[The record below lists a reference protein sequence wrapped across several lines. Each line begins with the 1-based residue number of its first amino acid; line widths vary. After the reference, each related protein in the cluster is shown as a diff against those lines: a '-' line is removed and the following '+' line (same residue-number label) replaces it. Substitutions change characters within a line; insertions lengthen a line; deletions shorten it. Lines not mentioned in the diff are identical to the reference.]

1 MVVISQAIR
10 FDEEDPRVMLRHLDG
25 WARHSLGSAE
35 AWGSLV
41 ELCGQ
46 WVDYSARNQV
56 LLASYGIGSV
66 VAGTATWQRVD
77 SVDGRPCAVRAGEHG
92 LPVRVPELVGVEV
105 AADRTRSTS
114 QSTVAGSHRWELVF
128 AEEQLA
134 RRPGP
139 NALTQQAVP
148 RMSERQWAE
157 AVRVASGRM
166 TGRMPRKID
175 DPQVQLA
182 VLAGRVPLGA
192 GRVKLTDEQRAQAAW
207 LVTDRL
213 GRAHGPLPAFD
224 PSALPTRER
233 WRSLVD
239 TREATGRLLSAVS
252 HAIGV
257 DLTAS
262 VLPRHELVD
271 DRAVPPARR
280 NYLAPSD
287 VRSLALGVWTEV
299 GPYTKVE
306 WMGRGVAGAEGRA
319 AFLRVNERSYLASY
333 EMRAGAMW
341 RLETTGRG
349 AHHGLVAEGTAAS
362 LGQAKDLAAAA
373 LRERFPDVARAVES
387 SNTVLSL
394 TSSWAPLSSSA
405 DQRTQIRP
413 LDDRVAAMVAAGPG
427 GRWQTW
433 TLVDGKPQQGPLA
446 PTAEDARSV
455 AEALGRGVM
464 MQISAQTPDQANRI
478 VNDMATSAAGW
489 QRPDLVQVIGH
500 RLTSAD
506 RDEVAVTRSPERLVE
521 LMAATGVLTPPTMMR
536 VLWAEGVGA
545 DTAASVVPALGVDRA
560 AAVRM
565 LHDEWG
571 VDRLRAGAALGA
583 STDELREAGCTAREM
598 LAAAPRE
605 ELRRLDSR
613 ESTWAQAGAALL
625 DAGYALSAA
634 VDELATNSPS
644 PSTFAAAVHAI
655 IPDPVEAF
663 ALALAKAAL
672 PDLASLSECYGLSPQ
687 ETAHALAAACA
698 DTETA
703 VAVLNARC
711 EGDIDIVT
719 DLAVS
724 VLAIDSDTV
733 RVALTPAGPSPA
745 VVDLAAYRAD
755 DDLAIVDL

>member
-1 MVVISQAIR
+1 MVVISQPIR
-10 FDEEDPRVMLRHLDG
+10 FDEEDPRAMLRHLDD
-25 WARHSLGSAE
+25 WARRGLGSAE
-35 AWGSLV
+35 AWGSTV

-46 WVDYSARNQV
+46 WGDYSARNQV

-66 VAGTATWQRVD
+66 VAGTATWQRVEG
-77 SVDGRPCAVRAGEHG
+77 VDGRPCAVRAGEHG
-92 LPVRVPELVGVEV
+92 LPVRVPELVGAEV
-105 AADRTRSTS
+105 AAERTRSTGPS
-114 QSTVAGSHRWELVF
+114 AVAGSHRWELVF

-139 NALTQQAVP
+139 NALSSPSVP
-148 RMSERQWAE
+148 RMNERQWAE

-175 DPQVQLA
+175 DPQTQLA
-182 VLAGRVPLGA
+182 VLAARVPLGA
-192 GRVKLTDEQRAQAAW
+192 GRVKLSDEQRAQAAW

-213 GRAHGPLPAFD
+213 GRARGPLPTFD
-224 PSALPTRER
+224 PSALPVRER

-252 HAIGV
+252 YAIGV
-257 DLTAS
+257 DLAAS
-262 VLPRHELVD
+262 PLPRHELVD

-299 GPYTKVE
+299 GPYTKAE

-319 AFLRVNERSYLASY
+319 AFLRVNERSYLAGY
-333 EMRAGAMW
+333 ETRAGAMW

-349 AHHGLVAEGTAAS
+349 AHHGLVAEGTASS
-362 LGQAKDLAAAA
+362 LGDAKDRAAAA

-413 LDDRVAAMVAAGPG
+413 LDDRVAAMVTAGPG

-446 PTAEDARSV
+446 PTADDARAV
-455 AEALGRGVM
+455 AEALARGVM
-464 MQISAQTPDQANRI
+464 MQASAQSPDRANRM
-478 VNDMATSAAGW
+478 VNDLATSATGW
-489 QRPDLVQVIGH
+489 RRDDLVQLIGH
-500 RLTSAD
+500 RLTNSD
-506 RDEVAVTRSPERLVE
+506 RDELSRTRSPERLVE
-521 LMAATGVLTPPTMMR
+521 LMAAVGVLTPPTMMR

-545 DTAASVVPALGVDRA
+545 DTAASVVPALGIDRTS
-560 AAVRM
+560 AVRM

-583 STDELREAGCTAREM
+583 STDELRDAGCSAREM
-598 LAAAPRE
+598 LVAAPRE
-605 ELRRLDSR
+605 ELRRLDTR
-613 ESTWAQAGAALL
+613 ESTWVQAGAALL
-625 DAGYALSAA
+625 DAGYERQAA
-634 VDELATNSPS
+634 VDELAMNAPS
-644 PSTFAAAVHAI
+644 PSTFAAAVQAI
-655 IPDPVEAF
+655 IPDPVEGL
-663 ALALAKAAL
+663 ALALANAAL
-672 PDLASLSECYGLSPQ
+672 PDLASLSERYGLSPQ

-703 VAVLNARC
+703 VAVLDARC
-711 EGDIDIVT
+711 EGDIDVVT
-719 DLAVS
+719 QLAVS
-724 VLAIDSDTV
+724 VLAIDTDTV
-733 RVALTPAGPSPA
+733 RAALDPATPSSV

>member
-1 MVVISQAIR
+1 MVVINRPIR
-10 FDEEDPRVMLRHLDG
+10 FDEEDPRAMLRHLDD
-25 WARHSLGSAE
+25 WARKSLVSAE
-35 AWGSLV
+35 AWGSMV

-46 WVDYSARNQV
+46 WADYSARNQV
-56 LLASYGIGSV
+56 LLASYGIGSI

-92 LPVRVPELVGVEV
+92 LPVRVPELTGAEI
-105 AADRTRSTS
+105 AAERTRSTS
-114 QSTVAGSHRWELVF
+114 QSSVAGSHRWELVF

-139 NALTQQAVP
+139 NALTQSAVP
-148 RMSERQWAE
+148 QMSERQWAE

-166 TGRMPRKID
+166 TGRMPRKIN

-182 VLAGRVPLGA
+182 ALAGRVPLGA
-192 GRVKLTDEQRAQAAW
+192 GRTKLTDEQRAQAAW
-207 LVTDRL
+207 LVTDRV

-224 PSALPTRER
+224 PSAIATRER

-252 HAIGV
+252 YAIGV
-257 DLTAS
+257 DLSAS
-262 VLPRHELVD
+262 PLPRHELVD

-299 GPYTKVE
+299 GPYTKAE

-333 EMRAGAMW
+333 ETRTGAIW

-349 AHHGLVAEGTAAS
+349 AHHGLVAEGTATS
-362 LGQAKDLAAAA
+362 LGDAKDLAASA
-373 LRERFPDVARAVES
+373 LRERFPEVARAVES
-387 SNTVLSL
+387 STTVLSL
-394 TSSWAPLSSSA
+394 TSDWAPLA
-405 DQRTQIRP
+405 TGTDQRTQIRP

-446 PTAEDARSV
+446 PSADEARSV

-464 MQISAQTPDQANRI
+464 MQLSAQTPDRANRM
-478 VNDMATSAAGW
+478 VSDMATSATGW
-489 QRPDLVQVIGH
+489 RRDDLVQVIGH
-500 RLTSAD
+500 RLTNAD
-506 RDEVAVTRSPERLVE
+506 RNELAVTAAPGRLVE
-521 LMAATGVLTPPTMMR
+521 LMSATGVLTPPTMMR

-545 DTAASVVPALGVDRA
+545 DTAASLVPAIGADRA
-560 AAVRM
+560 TAIRM

-571 VDRLRAGAALGA
+571 IGRLRAGEALGA
-583 STDELREAGCTAREM
+583 STDELRDAGCSAREM

-605 ELRRLDSR
+605 ELRRLDTR
-613 ESTWAQAGAALL
+613 ESTWAHAGAALL
-625 DAGYALSAA
+625 DAGYTHAAA
-634 VDELATNSPS
+634 VGELAANAPS
-644 PSTFAAAVHAI
+644 PATFAAAVHGI
-655 IPDPVEAF
+655 IREPIEAF
-663 ALALAKAAL
+663 ALATNSAAL
-672 PDLASLSECYGLSPQ
+672 PDLAALSERYELSPHD
-687 ETAHALAAACA
+687 TALALAAACA

-703 VAVLNARC
+703 VAVLVARC
-711 EGDIDIVT
+711 DGDIDAAIGI
-719 DLAVS
+719 AS
-724 VLAIDSDTV
+724 SALAIDGETV
-733 RVALTPAGPSPA
+733 RAALEPASPA
-745 VVDLAAYRAD
+745 PVVIDLAAYRGG